1 MDDNNHACLNQT
13 RIIIYNTDLNANTV
27 SLYMDVCV
35 DVISRFVYFDVF
47 VGQLSEKCRGRIHD

>member
-13 RIIIYNTDLNANTV
+13 RLIIYNNDLNA
-27 SLYMDVCV
+27 LYMDVCV

-47 VGQLSEKCRGRIHD
+47 VGQLSEKCRCRIHD